1 MSPNELIEI
10 QQRLGLSDNRMAQAL
25 GITRQTWRN
34 WRTGK
39 KVPTLAKNAIRWVM
53 ELRRV
58 SPANDNLPARLRFM
72 VAATFAAIASSG
84 AFEFCWCCA

>member
-1 MSPNELIEI
+1 MTKDELCEL
-10 QQRLGLSDNRMAQAL
+10 QTRLDLSDNRMAQAL

-34 WRTGK
+34 WRTGR
-39 KVPTLAKNAIRWVM
+39 PCPLFAQNALRWLL

-72 VAATFAAIASSG
+72 LAALVSGVAVYAMASG
-84 AFEFCWCCA
+84 DA